1 MKDIKEKHMCKLRE
15 ELAEE
20 IEEFKRDQQAKAD
33 AGKLRLTLVPTEI
46 IRNIAVIREYGNRK
60 YGSAENWR
68 TVEVERYRD
77 AAYRH
82 LLAYIDDPAS
92 VDDESGLPH
101 LWHLACNVAFLCEM
115 ERGKFNERASD

>member
-1 MKDIKEKHMCKLRE
+1 MKDIKEKHMSKLRE

-33 AGKLRLTLVPTEI
+33 SGKLRLSLVPTEI
-46 IRNIAVIREYGNRK
+46 IRNIAVIREYGNKK
-60 YGSAENWR
+60 YGDPENWR

-92 VDDESGLPH
+92 VDDERVTTPMAPSVQSCP
-101 LWHLACNVAFLCEM
+101 V
-115 ERGKFNERASD
+115 